1 MGLVTI
7 GLFSCNAQGIL
18 GAILLMISHGIVSS
32 ALFLCIGVLY
42 ERHHTRIVRYYSGLI
57 HTMPLF
63 SVCFII
69 FSLGNLGLPGT
80 SSFIGEFL
88 IIAGSFETNSWVALL
103 SGSGMVLGAGYSLW
117 LLNRLLFGNVK
128 NISIANLKDLTRL
141 EFYTLL
147 PFVLLTFI
155 LGIYPEFIVNYVTV
169 Y

>member
-1 MGLVTI
+1 
-7 GLFSCNAQGIL
+7 
-18 GAILLMISHGIVSS
+18 
-32 ALFLCIGVLY
+32 
-42 ERHHTRIVRYYSGLI
+42 
-57 HTMPLF
+57 
-63 SVCFII
+63 
-69 FSLGNLGLPGT
+69 
-80 SSFIGEFL
+80 
-88 IIAGSFETNSWVALL
+88 
-103 SGSGMVLGAGYSLW
+103 MVLGAGYSLW